1 MSKKTDYTYFSKWNF
16 NHIFKDYDGSKGFL
30 VLKPW
35 PGGFNNIRQSLE
47 LAVCYSFLTNRV
59 LVLPEKYNM
68 YLVEGDRDYGDFFNL
83 DDIGI
88 KTISMKKFCSQKN
101 ISCDYD
107 SIYKISDTVNIVH
120 EDSVINFE
128 KTPVPFSFLK
138 NKSKYRRWLRGNDLF
153 VDSEVLFLDKNLLG
167 SWYQIIYSSLE
178 KELNMLVAKHI
189 RYRDDIFDLAHK
201 MINFIGDG
209 SYYSI
214 HIRRNDFQYTHL
226 FISCEDI
233 LNSIKNI
240 VPIGSKLYISTDH
253 KDKDFFKPL
262 KDNYDILFYDDV
274 SHVVDGDH
282 DVNWIPIFEQLICTR
297 GIKFIGNKHS
307 TLSSYAYRLRG
318 YMDDIE
324 DKNYYVNTEIFD
336 LDKQRNFENSIDFDG
351 AWSRE
356 YKDGWDFKKEKIF
369 VSIASYRDTQIV
381 ETIKSIY
388 DEACNPE
395 RIVVAVLLQ
404 DSQEMYELVS
414 ALEYPNLKIK
424 HVLSSET
431 LGCPWARDILKEEV
445 YDDED
450 YFFQI
455 DSHSR
460 VKKHWDNILIK
471 QHKSLPIEKQRRAV
485 ITTYPNHFEVPDNDR
500 SYLKFTNNPSM
511 INTKPFNVNNP
522 YDNRFRGVTSDSVKD
537 FITKKSKW
545 VAGGFVFATG
555 LWAKEIRTPP
565 GIFSVG
571 EEDFLTFQSYLKGW
585 NLYTTSEA
593 TLWHNYSY
601 KNTETDEPY
610 RVVHT
615 HVPVD
620 YKEESV
626 SRLNNLLL
634 EAKNGKFKRTLEQCE
649 RYFLLKFTLPSEQED
664 ISHVTVEDVEF
675 EILEDPAKISK
686 KHKIKEWMKISK
698 KIIAGD
704 TNVKKSRNNIQLR
717 KRR

>member
-1 MSKKTDYTYFSKWNF
+1 MSDYLYYKKFNFS
-16 NHIFKDYDGSKGFL
+16 HIFKDYDGSKGFF

-59 LVLPEKYNM
+59 LVLPEKYNIDHM
-68 YLVEGDRDYGDFFNL
+68 IGDRDYGDFFNL
-83 DDIGI
+83 DDIGV
-88 KTISMKKFCSQKN
+88 KAISMKKFCSQKN

-120 EDSVINFE
+120 EDIVINFE
-128 KTPVPFSFLK
+128 KTLVPFSFLK
-138 NKSKYRRWLRGNDLF
+138 NKSKYRRWLRGDDLF

-201 MINFIGDG
+201 MINFIGDR
-209 SYYSI
+209 SYYAI
-214 HIRRNDFQYTHL
+214 HIRRNDFQYKDL
-226 FISCEDI
+226 FVSCEDI
-233 LNSIKNI
+233 LNNIKDI
-240 VPIGSKLYISTDH
+240 VPFGSKLYISTDH

-297 GIKFIGNKHS
+297 GIKFIGNKLS

-336 LDKQRNFENSIDFDG
+336 LDKQRNFENSIDFNG

-356 YKDGWDFKKEKIF
+356 YKDAWDFKKEKIF
-369 VSIASYRDTQIV
+369 VSIVSYKDTQIV

-395 RIVVAVLLQ
+395 RIVVGVLLQ
-404 DSQEMYELVS
+404 DSQEMHELVS

-424 HVLSSET
+424 HVLPSET
-431 LGCPWARDILKEEV
+431 LGCPWARDVLKEEL

-460 VKKHWDNILIK
+460 VKRHWDNILIK
-471 QHKSLPIEKQRRAV
+471 QHKSLPIEKRRRAV
-485 ITTYPNHFEVPDNDR
+485 ITTYPNHFEVSDNDK
-500 SYLKFTNNPSM
+500 SYLIKCTNNPSM
-511 INTKPFNVNNP
+511 LNVKPFNVNDP
-522 YDNRFRGVTSDSVKD
+522 YDNRFRGVTSGSVKD
-537 FITKKSKW
+537 YTIKKSKW

-555 LWAKEIRTPP
+555 LWAQEIRCPHD
-565 GIFSVG
+565 IFFL
-571 EEDFLTFQSYLKGW
+571 EESHRAFQSYLKGW
-585 NLYTTSEA
+585 NFYTTSEA
-593 TLWHNYSY
+593 TLWHNYGY

-610 RVVHT
+610 RVVNT
-615 HVPVD
+615 YAPVG
-620 YKEESV
+620 YKDNSV
-626 SRLNNLLL
+626 SQLNNLLL
-634 EAKNGKFKRTLEQCE
+634 DAKNGNHERTLEQCE
-649 RYFLLKFTLPSEQED
+649 RYFQIKFILP
-664 ISHVTVEDVEF
+664 VEHTRVLSSVVGSTKI
-675 EILEDPAKISK
+675 EILEDPEKMSK
-686 KHKIKEWMKISK
+686 KHKIKELMKTSR
-698 KIIAGD
+698 
-704 TNVKKSRNNIQLR
+704 VQLKKSQLKKR
-717 KRR
+717 KLKKRKLQLKKRK